1 MTNELD
7 KDLDGFI
14 RNYDLMGTGY
24 GILGGDSC
32 SYIDC
37 NSHEC
42 GILGDEDDQAAG
54 IQAGIVSLKET
65 IKRMRNAMKESGNS
79 FMALRIIVLAEN
91 DIKKV

>member
-14 RNYDLMGTGY
+14 RNYDPVGTGY

-32 SYIDC
+32 GYIDC
-37 NSHEC
+37 DSHEC

-54 IQAGIVSLKET
+54 IQASIVSPKET
-65 IKRMRNAMKESGNS
+65 IKRMRSIMKEFPDS
-79 FMALRIIVLAEN
+79 FMMLRIIALADN